1 LDYGLLKTLADAHAV
16 SGREEGIRA
25 LIRKELTAVGC
36 KVTTDSMGNLVGYK
50 KGIGKR
56 KVMLAGHMDEIG
68 FLVSHV
74 DKEGFLRLQP
84 VGGWD
89 PRTMMAQRV
98 YVHTEKKCLM
108 GVIGSKPVHVLSEDE
123 AKKPLKVTDYF
134 VDLGLPAKTV
144 HGLVEVGDP
153 VTMARSLDELGDCLT
168 GKAVD
173 NRFGVWLMIEAIRRL
188 KKHSVDIYAVATVQE
203 EVGIRGAIASAQDI
217 RPDVGIAL
225 DITIAVDTPGTPE
238 QDHITKLGAG
248 AALKVMDGASISN
261 PKLIREI
268 RELAKKRKIKY
279 QMEILPRGGTDA
291 GGLRMFSGHCAVATL
306 SVPVRYVH
314 STVETV
320 CKADLESCVDL
331 LAAYLETTDGTGY
344 ELGDRL

>member
-1 LDYGLLKTLADAHAV
+1 MDFSLLKTLADAHAV

-25 LIRKELTAVGC
+25 LIRKELTTVGC
-36 KVTTDSMGNLVGYK
+36 KVTTDSMGNLIGYK
-50 KGIGKR
+50 KGSGKK
-56 KVMLAGHMDEIG
+56 KVMLAAHMDEIG

-98 YVHTEKKCLM
+98 YVHTAKKRLL
-108 GVIGSKPVHVLSEDE
+108 GVIGSKPVHVLSEEE
-123 AKKPLKVTDYF
+123 AKKPLRVTDYF
-134 VDLGLPAKTV
+134 VDLGLPAKPV
-144 HGLVEVGDP
+144 QSMVEVGDP
-153 VTMARSLDELGDCLT
+153 VTMARTLEEIGDCFT

-173 NRFGVWLMIEAIRRL
+173 NRFGVWLMVEALRRV
-188 KKHSVDIYAVATVQE
+188 KKHTVDIYAVATVQE

-225 DITIAVDTPGTPE
+225 DITIAVDTPGSQA
-238 QDHITKLGAG
+238 QDHITRLGDG

-261 PKLIREI
+261 PKLIREL
-268 RELAKKRKIKY
+268 RDLAKQRKLKY
-279 QMEILPRGGTDA
+279 QLEILPRGGTDA

-320 CKADLESCVDL
+320 SKADLESCVDL
-331 LAAYLETTDGTGY
+331 LSAYLETSRGTGY
-344 ELGDRL
+344 ELGDKL